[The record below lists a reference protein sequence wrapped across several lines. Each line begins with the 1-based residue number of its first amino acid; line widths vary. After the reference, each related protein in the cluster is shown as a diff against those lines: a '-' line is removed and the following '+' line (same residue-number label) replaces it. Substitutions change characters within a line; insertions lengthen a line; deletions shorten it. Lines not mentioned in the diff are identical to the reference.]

1 MKLDYAGGSILPEE
15 VVKYLFLAGLNRPI
29 LIDMVKNREV
39 MKKAAELGLRVPDE
53 QLQEFCDNY
62 RNVRGLCSR
71 EATLRFF
78 QSAGLTEDDFETH
91 CEAAILASLVKDHMA
106 DAELIENYFVE
117 NRSEFDRARVS
128 IIQVRDENLANEIH
142 LQATEDGEDFHV
154 LARRFSM
161 DETTKYAGG
170 YMGMVA
176 RDTFS
181 PGISAK
187 VFSAAPGDVVGPFKG
202 DGIFIL
208 VAVEEVVKAQLT
220 DEVSRAIKDRIFD
233 EWLAQSLRRGI
244 VVNPQEMERRAG
256 SHG

>member
-15 VVKYLFLAGLNRPI
+15 VVKYLFLAGLSRPI

-39 MKKAAELGLRVPDE
+39 MKKAAELGLRVADE

-62 RNVRGLCSR
+62 RNVRGLSSR
-71 EATLRFF
+71 QSTLRFF
-78 QSAGLTEDDFETH
+78 QSAGLTEDDFEAH
-91 CEAAILASLVKDHMA
+91 CEAAILAPLVKDHLA
-106 DAELIENYFVE
+106 DAELIENYFVD

-128 IIQVRDENLANEIH
+128 IIHARDENLANEIH

-154 LARRFSM
+154 LARRFSA
-161 DETTKYAGG
+161 DETTRYAGG
-170 YMGMVA
+170 YMGMVT

-202 DGIFIL
+202 NEIFIL
-208 VAVEEVVKAQLT
+208 LAVEEVIKAQLT
-220 DEVSRAIKDRIFD
+220 DEVRQAIKDRIFD

-244 VVNPQEMERRAG
+244 VVNP
-256 SHG
+256 